1 MDELSFRVMR
11 EVPGERDELL
21 AQAANLKVARAAYQ
35 AAAKEYPD
43 DVILLKQGI
52 RVIEQ
57 SKR

>member
-1 MDELSFRVMR
+1 MR

-21 AQAANLKVARAAYQ
+21 ALAVNLKVARAAYQ

-43 DVILLKQGI
+43 DVIVLKQGL

-57 SKR
+57 SER